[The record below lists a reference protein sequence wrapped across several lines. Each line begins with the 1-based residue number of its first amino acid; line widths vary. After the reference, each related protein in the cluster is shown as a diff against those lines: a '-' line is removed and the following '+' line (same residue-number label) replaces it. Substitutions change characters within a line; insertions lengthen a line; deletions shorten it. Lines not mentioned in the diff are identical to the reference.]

1 MRRKV
6 SLLLAVLL
14 LAALFSACGGEQAEN
29 PGSTTPQTVSPTP
42 EDSDAPDNTPEP
54 SDEPTPSDAAP
65 SETVS
70 APQEVDPDAIYV
82 SEGDMP
88 KLERWS
94 EPYFTLRDYGL
105 FGTNFRY
112 FDGKIIFTR
121 EMFDPADLA
130 TFRIESYMV
139 FEGSEELTEELIE
152 AGKNPGLGVR
162 SLHEQGITG
171 EGVNVAIIDKNLLL
185 DHPEYAGNVAAYY
198 DSGCEQPEDWGSSHA
213 PAVLSLLAGKSVGVA
228 PGAKVWFA
236 AVPSKEDAAYYAD
249 CLNWII
255 EQNRALPE
263 GEKIRVVSISA
274 APEQWINVSQWNKAV
289 KTAEAE
295 GILVLDTH
303 ESRKAGP
310 VIGPAFYD
318 PDDPE
323 DVTRCR
329 PGFPA
334 SAGSYADKR
343 FAKTVFVPC
352 GYRTTAQE
360 DSTGIY
366 FYTYWGNAGLSWG
379 MPYAAGVLALGW
391 QVNPALDAQ
400 TMMDLLLQ
408 SAYVNEEGCH
418 IIDPPVFIELVRA
431 TVE

>member
-29 PGSTTPQTVSPTP
+29 PGSSTPQTVSPAP

-70 APQEVDPDAIYV
+70 APQEIDPDAIYL

-94 EPYFTLRDYGL
+94 EL
-105 FGTNFRY
+105 FNILTDRGMWHNFRY
-112 FDGKIIFTR
+112 FDSKIYVAK
-121 EMFDPADLA
+121 ELFDPADLA

-139 FEGSEELTEELIE
+139 FEGSEEQAEELIE

-171 EGVNVAIIDKNLLL
+171 EGVNVAIIDQNLLL

-198 DSGCEQPEDWGSSHA
+198 DSGCEQPEDAGSMHA
-213 PAVLSLLAGKSVGVA
+213 PAVLSLLAGKSLGVA

-236 AVPSKEDAAYYAD
+236 AIPDKEDAAYYAD

-263 GEKIRVVSISA
+263 GEKIRVVSVSA
-274 APEQWINVSQWNKAV
+274 APGEWENGSQWDEAV
-289 KTAEAE
+289 TAAKAE
-295 GILVLDTH
+295 GVLILDCASTNETGFVF
-303 ESRKAGP
+303 AG
-310 VIGPAFYD
+310 YSD
-318 PDDPE
+318 PDFPE
-323 DVTRCR
+323 DVTKCT
-329 PGFPA
+329 PGFPDMDNNF
-334 SAGSYADKR
+334 SGIYWTSKL
-343 FAKTVFVPC
+343 FVPSSF
-352 GYRTTAQE
+352 RTTAQE
-360 DSTGIY
+360 YVAGLYI
-366 FYTYWGNAGLSWG
+366 YTYWGNGGRSWSI
-379 MPYAAGVLALGW
+379 PYAAGVLALGW
-391 QVNPALDAQ
+391 QVNPELDAQ

-418 IIDPPVFIELVRA
+418 IIDPPAFIELVRA
-431 TVE
+431 TVA